1 MRKNKEKTEEKKDKK
16 KKKCRLWLAIL
27 SILVILTN
35 IFAIY
40 NILLLGPVEEVIRYI
55 VIGVFV
61 VLDLVIIFKVRSK
74 RKHKEKK
81 ARLLTFFLILYLL
94 INCAISGLIMYAY
107 GTLSSINRETV
118 TYSSSLI
125 VASSSEIEDVK
136 DLKDNTI
143 GILSDKTSPEGNII
157 PNEVIKENNLK
168 DDNEIVKYDDYFTA
182 MADLYAGEVDSIFV
196 PTDYP
201 SMFTSMETYENI
213 KDDTR
218 IILTQEKKMKKASTS
233 NRSSSKGKSVTE
245 PFTILLMGVDSAE
258 EGLSKNTVANGDSLI
273 LVTFN
278 PNTLNATMLSIPR
291 DSYVPIA
298 CWNGTPENKITHAAA
313 YGTDCMMDTIENY
326 FDVTIDYYAKINF
339 KGLVSLV
346 DTLGGITVDVPQDLC
361 TDNSNRE
368 GQVCIN
374 AGVQTLNGE
383 QALVLARNRK
393 QLAAGDLD
401 RGLNQQLV
409 IQGILNKVKDMKS
422 INQVMDVLNTI
433 TNNLDTNFTEQQIL
447 SFYDIAK
454 DIMSNALQKDDADLI
469 NIEQLY
475 LDGTG
480 QMIYDERSRMV
491 LWDYVPNT
499 KSRDDIIR
507 AMKINLGE
515 KEPDMIKE
523 FSFSINDEDYEKT
536 VTGTGPYK
544 TAFTYDLL
552 PDFTGDSESAAR
564 SYANAHGI
572 NVTFKGTGGYVVA
585 QNYPANKRI
594 DLISGSVVLTLS
606 GSGYTEPKD
615 EPSYTPPTD
624 KEEEKT
630 DDTGDNTVDTTQ
642 PGNSSGGNNNGDQQ
656 SGNTGGSGGS
666 EGPNGSGSGGS
677 GNEPSGDENTT
688 GVPTE

>member
-1 MRKNKEKTEEKKDKK
+1 MRKNKEEKKN
-16 KKKCRLWLAIL
+16 KKCRLWLAIL
-27 SILVILTN
+27 SIIVILSSL
-35 IFAIY
+35 FAIY
-40 NILLLGPVEEVIRYI
+40 NILLLGPIEEVVRYI

-61 VLDLVIIFKVRSK
+61 VFDIIIIFKVRSK
-74 RKHKEKK
+74 RRHKEKK
-81 ARLLTFFLILYLL
+81 ARLLTFLLILYLIL
-94 INCAISGLIMYAY
+94 NCAISGLIMYAY
-107 GTLSSINRETV
+107 GTLSSINRDYV

-125 VASSSEIEDVK
+125 VKSDSEIQDVN
-136 DLKDNTI
+136 DLSDNKI
-143 GILSDKTSPEGNII
+143 GILSDESSPEGNII
-157 PNEVIKENNLK
+157 PNEVIDENNLK
-168 DDNEIVKYDDYFTA
+168 DDNEIVEYDDYFTA
-182 MADLYAGEVDSIFV
+182 MADLYDGEVEAIFV

-201 SMFTSMETYENI
+201 SMFTSMETYANI
-213 KDDTR
+213 SEETNV
-218 IILTQEKKMKKASTS
+218 ILTKEKEMKKASTS
-233 NRSSSKGKSVTE
+233 DRENSSAGKSVTE

-273 LVTFN
+273 LITFN

-298 CWNGTPENKITHAAA
+298 CWSGTPENKITHAAA
-313 YGTDCMMDTIENY
+313 YGTDCMMSTIENY

-339 KGLVSLV
+339 KGLVTLV
-346 DTLGGITVDVPQDLC
+346 DTLGGITVEVPQDLC

-368 GQVCIN
+368 GEVCIN
-374 AGVQTLNGE
+374 AGLQTLNGE

-422 INQVMDVLNTI
+422 INQVMDVLNTV

-454 DIMSNALQKDDADLI
+454 DIMNNALQKDDADLI

-499 KSRDDIIR
+499 KSRDDIVE

-515 KEPDMIKE
+515 KEPDMVKE
-523 FSFSINDEDYEKT
+523 FSFSINDPDYEKT
-536 VTGTGPYK
+536 ITGTGPYK

-552 PDFTGDSESAAR
+552 ADFTGDSESQAR
-564 SYANAHGI
+564 SWCNAHGV
-572 NVTFKGTGGYVVA
+572 NVSFRRSGGYVVS
-585 QNYPANKRI
+585 QSLPANKRI
-594 DLISGSVVLTLS
+594 DLISGSLVLTLS
-606 GSGYTEPKD
+606 GSGYDEPE
-615 EPSYTPPTD
+615 EPSYTPPAD
-624 KEEEKT
+624 DEEDE
-630 DDTGDNTVDTTQ
+630 DDTGGEIPIVPPGGSDN
-642 PGNSSGGNNNGDQQ
+642 GN
-656 SGNTGGSGGS
+656 GSGGD
-666 EGPNGSGSGGS
+666 GNNGGDPGDSGDGGNGSGGS
-677 GNEPSGDENTT
+677 GSDNTGDGTT
-688 GVPTE
+688 GGTQPDE

>member
-1 MRKNKEKTEEKKDKK
+1 MRKNKEEKKN
-16 KKKCRLWLAIL
+16 KKCRLWLAIL
-27 SILVILTN
+27 SVVVILSSL
-35 IFAIY
+35 FAIY

-55 VIGVFV
+55 IIGLFV
-61 VLDLVIIFKVRSK
+61 VFDIIIIFKVRSK
-74 RKHKEKK
+74 RRHKEKK
-81 ARLLTFFLILYLL
+81 ARLLTFLLILYLIL
-94 INCAISGLIMYAY
+94 NCAISGLIMYAY
-107 GTLSSINRETV
+107 GTLSSINRDYV

-125 VASSSEIEDVK
+125 VKSDSEIQDVED
-136 DLKDNTI
+136 LSDNKI
-143 GILSDKTSPEGNII
+143 GILSDKSSPEGNII
-157 PNEVIKENNLK
+157 PNEVIDENNLK
-168 DDNEIVKYDDYFTA
+168 DENDIEEYEDYFSL
-182 MADLYAGEVDSIFV
+182 MADLYDGEIDAIFV

-213 KDDTR
+213 SEETR

-233 NRSSSKGKSVTE
+233 DREKSSAGKSVTE

-273 LVTFN
+273 LITFN

-298 CWNGTPENKITHAAA
+298 CWSGTPENKITHAAA
-313 YGTDCMMDTIENY
+313 YGTDCMMSTIENY

-339 KGLVSLV
+339 KGLVTLV
-346 DTLGGITVDVPQDLC
+346 DTLGGITVEVPQDLC

-368 GQVCIN
+368 GEVCIN
-374 AGVQTLNGE
+374 EGLQTLNGE

-422 INQVMDVLNTI
+422 INQVMEVLNTV

-454 DIMSNALQKDDADLI
+454 DIMNNALQKDDADLI

-499 KSRDDIIR
+499 KSRDDIIE

-515 KEPDMIKE
+515 KEPNMIKE
-523 FSFSINDEDYEKT
+523 FSFSINDPDYEKT

-544 TAFTYDLL
+544 TAFSYDLL
-552 PDFTGDSESAAR
+552 PDFTGDSKSQAQ

-572 NVTFKGTGGYVVA
+572 KVTFKGDSGYVVS
-585 QNYPANKRI
+585 QSLPANKRI

-606 GSGYTEPKD
+606 GSEYNDDDDDDD
-615 EPSYTPPTD
+615 EPVYTPPTD
-624 KEEEKT
+624 NT
-630 DDTGDNTVDTTQ
+630 DDEDDKGDNGSEIPVV
-642 PGNSSGGNNNGDQQ
+642 PSPGGNNGGNQQ
-656 SGNTGGSGGS
+656 GGTTGG
-666 EGPNGSGSGGS
+666 NSGSQGGTDD
-677 GNEPSGDENTT
+677 GEEKPGTDTNPDGATT
-688 GVPTE
+688 E

>member
-1 MRKNKEKTEEKKDKK
+1 MRKNKEEKKN
-16 KKKCRLWLAIL
+16 KKCRLWLAIL
-27 SILVILTN
+27 SVVVILSSL
-35 IFAIY
+35 FAIY

-55 VIGVFV
+55 IIGLFV
-61 VLDLVIIFKVRSK
+61 VFDIIIIFKVRSK
-74 RKHKEKK
+74 RRHKEKK
-81 ARLLTFFLILYLL
+81 ARLLTFLLILYLIL
-94 INCAISGLIMYAY
+94 NCAISGLIMYAY
-107 GTLSSINRETV
+107 GTLSSINRDYV

-125 VASSSEIEDVK
+125 VKSDSEIQDVED
-136 DLKDNTI
+136 LSDNKI
-143 GILSDKTSPEGNII
+143 GILSDKSSPEGNII
-157 PNEVIKENNLK
+157 PNEVIDENNLK
-168 DDNEIVKYDDYFTA
+168 DENDIEEYEDYFSL
-182 MADLYAGEVDSIFV
+182 MADLYDGEIDAIFV

-213 KDDTR
+213 SEETR

-233 NRSSSKGKSVTE
+233 DREKSSAGKSVTE

-273 LVTFN
+273 LITFN

-298 CWNGTPENKITHAAA
+298 CWSGTPENKITHAAA
-313 YGTDCMMDTIENY
+313 YGTDCMMSTIENY

-339 KGLVSLV
+339 KGLVTLV
-346 DTLGGITVDVPQDLC
+346 DTLGGITVEVPQDLC

-368 GQVCIN
+368 GEVCIN
-374 AGVQTLNGE
+374 EGLQTLNGE

-422 INQVMDVLNTI
+422 INQVMEVLNTV

-454 DIMSNALQKDDADLI
+454 DIMNNALQKDDADLI

-499 KSRDDIIR
+499 KSRDDIIE

-515 KEPDMIKE
+515 KEPNMIKE
-523 FSFSINDEDYEKT
+523 FSFSINDPDYEKT

-544 TAFTYDLL
+544 TAFSYDLL
-552 PDFTGDSESAAR
+552 PDFTGDSKSQAQ

-572 NVTFKGTGGYVVA
+572 KVTFKGDSGYVVS
-585 QNYPANKRI
+585 QSLPANKRI

-606 GSGYTEPKD
+606 GSEYNDDDDDDD
-615 EPSYTPPTD
+615 EPVYTPPTD
-624 KEEEKT
+624 NT
-630 DDTGDNTVDTTQ
+630 DDEDDKGDNGSEIPVV
-642 PGNSSGGNNNGDQQ
+642 PSPGGNNGGNQQ
-656 SGNTGGSGGS
+656 GGTTGG
-666 EGPNGSGSGGS
+666 NSGSQGGTD
-677 GNEPSGDENTT
+677 GGEEKPGTDTNPDGATT
-688 GVPTE
+688 E

>member
-298 CWNGTPENKITHAAA
+298 CWSGTPENKITHAAA

-499 KSRDDIIR
+499 KSRDDIIK

-552 PDFTGDSESAAR
+552 PDFTGDSEAAAQ

-572 NVTFKGTGGYVVA
+572 KISFSNPNAGGYVVN
-585 QNYPANKRI
+585 QSYPANKRL

-606 GSGYTEPKD
+606 GGSSSTETED
-615 EPSYTPPTD
+615 EPTYTPPTD
-624 KEEEKT
+624 DTKEDSDSE
-630 DDTGDNTVDTTQ
+630 V
-642 PGNSSGGNNNGDQQ
+642 PIVPPSGGNSENG
-656 SGNTGGSGGS
+656 SGENGNTGGSSGSSGS
-666 EGPNGSGSGGS
+666 EDSGSES
-677 GNEPSGDENTT
+677 NEEIGNDL
-688 GVPTE
+688 TE

>member
-1 MRKNKEKTEEKKDKK
+1 MRKNKENKEEKTKK
-16 KKKCRLWLAIL
+16 TKRGRLWLLIL
-27 SILVILTN
+27 SIIVILTN

-40 NILLLGPVEEVIRYI
+40 NILLLGPIEETIRYI

-61 VLDLVIIFKVRSK
+61 VFDLLIIFKVRSK
-74 RKHKEKK
+74 RKHKDKK
-81 ARLLTFFLILYLL
+81 VRLLTTLLIFYLL
-94 INCAISGLIMYAY
+94 INCAISGIIMYAY
-107 GTLSSINRETV
+107 GALSSINRDYV
-118 TYSSSLI
+118 TYSSSL
-125 VASSSEIEDVK
+125 VVSSSSEIEDVK
-136 DLKDNTI
+136 DLSNNTI
-143 GILSDKTSPEGNII
+143 GILSDETSPEGNII
-157 PNEVIKENNLK
+157 PNEVIDENNL
-168 DDNEIVKYDDYFTA
+168 DDNNEIVEYDDYFTA
-182 MADLYAGEVDSIFV
+182 MADLYDGEVDSIFV

-201 SMFTSMETYENI
+201 SMFTSMETYKNI
-213 KDDTR
+213 TEDTK
-218 IILTQEKKMKKASTS
+218 IILTKEKEMKKSSTS
-233 NRSSSKGKSVTE
+233 SRENSAGKSVTE
-245 PFTILLMGVDSAE
+245 PFTILLMGVDSE
-258 EGLSKNTVANGDSLI
+258 QEGLSQNTVANGDSLI

-298 CWNGTPENKITHAAA
+298 CWSGTPENKITHAAA
-313 YGTDCMMDTIENY
+313 YGTDCMMSTIENY

-346 DTLGGITVDVPQDLC
+346 DTLGGITVEVPQDLC

-368 GQVCIN
+368 GEVCIS
-374 AGVQTLNGE
+374 AGLQTLNGE

-409 IQGILNKVKDMKS
+409 IQGILNKAKELNS
-422 INQVMDVLNTI
+422 INQVMDVLNTV

-454 DIMSNALQKDDADLI
+454 DIMNNALQKDDADLI

-499 KSRDDIIR
+499 ESRDDIIE
-507 AMKINLGE
+507 AMKINLE
-515 KEPDMIKE
+515 EQEPEMIKE

-536 VTGTGPYK
+536 VTGSGPYN

-552 PDFTGDSESAAR
+552 PDFTGDSMEAAR

-572 NVTFKGTGGYVVA
+572 KISFNGTSGYVVS
-585 QNYPANKRI
+585 QSYPANKRI

-606 GSGYTEPKD
+606 GSGYTEPED

-624 KEEEKT
+624 EEEI
-630 DDTGDNTVDTTQ
+630 DGTGDNTVNTTQ
-642 PGNSSGGNNNGDQQ
+642 PGNSSD
-656 SGNTGGSGGS
+656 GNTGGGQQGGS
-666 EGPNGSGSGGS
+666 TG
-677 GNEPSGDENTT
+677 GNEGSQGGTTGGEEKPGTDENPDGATT
-688 GVPTE
+688 E

>member
-1 MRKNKEKTEEKKDKK
+1 MRKNKEEKKN
-16 KKKCRLWLAIL
+16 KKCRLWLAIL
-27 SILVILTN
+27 SVVVILSSL
-35 IFAIY
+35 FAIY

-55 VIGVFV
+55 IIGVFV
-61 VLDLVIIFKVRSK
+61 VFDIIIIFKVRSK
-74 RKHKEKK
+74 RRHKEKK
-81 ARLLTFFLILYLL
+81 ARLLTFLLILYLIL
-94 INCAISGLIMYAY
+94 NCAISGLIMYAY
-107 GTLSSINRETV
+107 GTLSSINRDYV

-125 VASSSEIEDVK
+125 VKSDSEIQDVED
-136 DLKDNTI
+136 LSDNKI
-143 GILSDKTSPEGNII
+143 GILSDKSSPEGNII
-157 PNEVIKENNLK
+157 PNEVIDENNLK
-168 DDNEIVKYDDYFTA
+168 DENDIEEYEDYFSL
-182 MADLYAGEVDSIFV
+182 MADLYDGEIDAIFV

-213 KDDTR
+213 SEETR

-233 NRSSSKGKSVTE
+233 DREKSSAGKSVTE

-273 LVTFN
+273 LITFN

-298 CWNGTPENKITHAAA
+298 CWSGTPENKITHAAA
-313 YGTDCMMDTIENY
+313 YGTDCMMSTIENY

-339 KGLVSLV
+339 KGLVTLV
-346 DTLGGITVDVPQDLC
+346 DTLGGITVEVPQDLC

-368 GQVCIN
+368 GEVCIN
-374 AGVQTLNGE
+374 EGLQTLNGE

-422 INQVMDVLNTI
+422 INQVMEVLNTV

-454 DIMSNALQKDDADLI
+454 DIMNNALQKDDADLI

-499 KSRDDIIR
+499 KSRDDIIE

-515 KEPDMIKE
+515 KEPNMIKE
-523 FSFSINDEDYEKT
+523 FSFSINDPDYEKT

-544 TAFTYDLL
+544 TAFSYDLL
-552 PDFTGDSESAAR
+552 PDFTGDSKSQAQ

-572 NVTFKGTGGYVVA
+572 KVTFKGDSGYVVS
-585 QNYPANKRI
+585 QSLPANKRI

-606 GSGYTEPKD
+606 GSGYNDDDDD
-615 EPSYTPPTD
+615 EPVYTPPTD
-624 KEEEKT
+624 NT
-630 DDTGDNTVDTTQ
+630 DDEDDKGDNGSEIPVV
-642 PGNSSGGNNNGDQQ
+642 PSPGGNNGGNQQ
-656 SGNTGGSGGS
+656 GGTTGG
-666 EGPNGSGSGGS
+666 NSGSQGGTD
-677 GNEPSGDENTT
+677 GGEEKPGTDTNPDGATT
-688 GVPTE
+688 E

>member
-1 MRKNKEKTEEKKDKK
+1 MRKNKENNEKK
-16 KKKCRLWLAIL
+16 KKRKCRLWLAIL
-27 SILVILTN
+27 GIIVILSN
-35 IFAIY
+35 LFAIY
-40 NILLLGPVEEVIRYI
+40 NILLLGPIEEVIRYI
-55 VIGVFV
+55 IIGIFV
-61 VLDLVIIFKVRSK
+61 VFDILIIFKVKSK
-74 RKHKEKK
+74 RRHKEKK
-81 ARLLTFFLILYLL
+81 ARLLTFFLIIYLL

-107 GTLSSINRETV
+107 GTLSSINRDYV

-125 VASSSEIEDVK
+125 VKSNSDIEDVK
-136 DLKDNTI
+136 DLKDNKI
-143 GILSDKTSPEGNII
+143 GILSDESSPEGNII
-157 PNEVIKENNLK
+157 PNEIIKENNL
-168 DDNEIVKYDDYFTA
+168 DNNNEIVEYDDYFSG
-182 MADLYAGEVDSIFV
+182 MADLYDDEVNALFV

-201 SMFTSMETYENI
+201 TMFASMETYENI
-213 KDDTR
+213 SDDTK
-218 IILTQEKKMKKASTS
+218 IIYTQEKEMKKAS
-233 NRSSSKGKSVTE
+233 NRKSSAGKSVTE

-291 DSYVPIA
+291 DSYVPIS
-298 CWNGTPENKITHAAA
+298 CWSGNPENKITHAAA
-313 YGTDCMMDTIENY
+313 YGTDCMMSTIENY

-346 DTLGGITVDVPQDLC
+346 DTLGGITVEVPQDLC

-374 AGVQTLNGE
+374 EGVQTLNGE

-409 IQGILNKVKDMKS
+409 IGGIVNKVKDMKS
-422 INQVMDVLNTI
+422 INQVMDVLNTV

-454 DIMSNALQKDDADLI
+454 DIMNNSLQKDDADLI

-499 KSRDDIIR
+499 KSRDDIIE
-507 AMKINLGE
+507 AMKINLEE
-515 KEPDMIKE
+515 KEPKMIKD
-523 FSFSINDEDYEKT
+523 FSFSINDPDYEKKI
-536 VTGTGPYK
+536 TGTGPYK

-552 PDFTGDSESAAR
+552 PDFTGDSMSQAQ

-572 NVTFKGTGGYVVA
+572 NVTFKGSGGYVVS
-585 QNYPANKRI
+585 QSYPANKRL
-594 DLISGSVVLTLS
+594 DLINGSVTLTLS
-606 GSGYTEPKD
+606 GGSVKEEVVEDDAIT
-615 EPSYTPPTD
+615 TPP
-624 KEEEKT
+624 KEDEET
-630 DDTGDNTVDTTQ
+630 DDTGDNTVDPTQ
-642 PGNSSGGNNNGDQQ
+642 PGNPSDDNGGSQGGSSGSDNE
-656 SGNTGGSGGS
+656 TGGNQGGT
-666 EGPNGSGSGGS
+666 GPKPGTDANPDGA
-677 GNEPSGDENTT
+677 TT
-688 GVPTE
+688 E

>member
-35 IFAIY
+35 LFAIY

-143 GILSDKTSPEGNII
+143 GILSDETSPEGNII

-298 CWNGTPENKITHAAA
+298 CWSGTPENKITHAAA

-499 KSRDDIIR
+499 KSRDDIIK

-564 SYANAHGI
+564 SY
-572 NVTFKGTGGYVVA
+572 FKGTGGYVVA
-585 QNYPANKRI
+585 QSYPANKRI

-606 GSGYTEPKD
+606 GSSYK

-624 KEEEKT
+624 NDNEEEEEI

-642 PGNSSGGNNNGDQQ
+642 PGNSSD
-656 SGNTGGSGGS
+656 GNTDESQQGGSAGGSSGSEGSGG
-666 EGPNGSGSGGS
+666 NGGTD
-677 GNEPSGDENTT
+677 GDITETIP
-688 GVPTE
+688 GVPKRDKQNNLSLFLYL

>member
-35 IFAIY
+35 LFAIY

-245 PFTILLMGVDSAE
+245 PFTIFLMGVDSAE

-298 CWNGTPENKITHAAA
+298 CWSGTPENKITHAAA

-499 KSRDDIIR
+499 KSRDDIIK

-552 PDFTGDSESAAR
+552 PDFTGDSEAAAQ

-572 NVTFKGTGGYVVA
+572 KISFSNPNAGGYVVN
-585 QNYPANKRI
+585 QSYPANKRL

-606 GSGYTEPKD
+606 GGSSSTETED
-615 EPSYTPPTD
+615 EPTYTPPTD
-624 KEEEKT
+624 DTKEDSDSE
-630 DDTGDNTVDTTQ
+630 V
-642 PGNSSGGNNNGDQQ
+642 PIVPPSGGNSENG
-656 SGNTGGSGGS
+656 SGENGNTGGSSGSSGS
-666 EGPNGSGSGGS
+666 EGSGSES
-677 GNEPSGDENTT
+677 NEEIGNDL
-688 GVPTE
+688 TE

>member
-1 MRKNKEKTEEKKDKK
+1 MRKNKENTEEKKDKK
-16 KKKCRLWLAIL
+16 KKKCRLWLALLSIIVIL
-27 SILVILTN
+27 SNL
-35 IFAIY
+35 FAIY
-40 NILLLGPVEEVIRYI
+40 NILLLGPIEEVIRYI
-55 VIGVFV
+55 IIGIFV
-61 VLDLVIIFKVRSK
+61 VFDLIIIFKVRSK
-74 RKHKEKK
+74 RRHKEKK

-107 GTLSSINRETV
+107 GTLSSINRDTV

-125 VASSSEIEDVK
+125 VPSSSEIEDVK

-143 GILSDKTSPEGNII
+143 GILSDESSPEGNII
-157 PNEVIKENNLK
+157 PNEVIDENKLK
-168 DDNEIVKYDDYFTA
+168 DENEIVEYDDYFTA
-182 MADLYAGEVDSIFV
+182 MADLYEGEVDSIFV

-201 SMFTSMETYENI
+201 SMFVSMETYQNI
-213 KDDTR
+213 KDDTK
-218 IILTQEKKMKKASTS
+218 IILTKEKEMKKTS
-233 NRSSSKGKSVTE
+233 NRNSSAGKSVTE
-245 PFTILLMGVDSAE
+245 PFTILLMGVDSE
-258 EGLSKNTVANGDSLI
+258 QEGLSKNTVANGDSLI

-298 CWNGTPENKITHAAA
+298 CWSGTPENKITHAAA

-346 DTLGGITVDVPQDLC
+346 DTLGGITVEVPQDLC

-368 GQVCIN
+368 GQVCIS
-374 AGVQTLNGE
+374 AGLQTLNGE

-393 QLAAGDLD
+393 QLAGGDLD

-422 INQVMDVLNTI
+422 INQVMDVLNTV

-454 DIMSNALQKDDADLI
+454 DIMNNSLQKDDADLI

-499 KSRDDIIR
+499 ASRDDIVK
-507 AMKINLGE
+507 AMKVNLE
-515 KEPDMIKE
+515 QEEPEMIKE

-552 PDFTGDSESAAR
+552 PDFTGDSMSQAE

-572 NVTFKGTGGYVVA
+572 RVTFKGNSGYVVS
-585 QNYPANKRI
+585 QSLPANKRI

-606 GSGYTEPKD
+606 GGTSSTETE
-615 EPSYTPPTD
+615 EPSYTPPTN
-624 KEEEKT
+624 
-630 DDTGDNTVDTTQ
+630 DDTEDDNTNNGTTTPPSGSDSGTASGDNGETGD
-642 PGNSSGGNNNGDQQ
+642 GND
-656 SGNTGGSGGS
+656 SGNTGDGGT
-666 EGPNGSGSGGS
+666 GSGGS
-677 GNEPSGDENTT
+677 GNEGTGEENN
-688 GVPTE
+688 GSVPTE

>member
-1 MRKNKEKTEEKKDKK
+1 MRKNKEEKKN
-16 KKKCRLWLAIL
+16 KKCRLWLAIL
-27 SILVILTN
+27 SVVVILSSL
-35 IFAIY
+35 FAIY
-40 NILLLGPVEEVIRYI
+40 NILLLGPIEEVVRYI

-61 VLDLVIIFKVRSK
+61 VFDIIIIFKVRSK
-74 RKHKEKK
+74 RRHKEKK
-81 ARLLTFFLILYLL
+81 ARLLTFLLILYLI

-107 GTLSSINRETV
+107 GTLSSINRDYV

-125 VASSSEIEDVK
+125 VKSDSEIQDVED
-136 DLKDNTI
+136 LSDNKI
-143 GILSDKTSPEGNII
+143 GILSDESSPEGNII
-157 PNEVIKENNLK
+157 PNEVIDENKLK
-168 DDNEIVKYDDYFTA
+168 DDNEIVEYDDYFTA
-182 MADLYAGEVDSIFV
+182 MADLYDGEVEAIFV

-213 KDDTR
+213 STETK

-233 NRSSSKGKSVTE
+233 DRENSSTGKSVTE

-273 LVTFN
+273 LITFN

-298 CWNGTPENKITHAAA
+298 CWSGTPENKITHAAA
-313 YGTDCMMDTIENY
+313 YGTDCMMSTIENY

-339 KGLVSLV
+339 KGLVTLV
-346 DTLGGITVDVPQDLC
+346 DTLGGITVEVPQDLC

-368 GQVCIN
+368 GEVCIN
-374 AGVQTLNGE
+374 AGLQTLNGE

-422 INQVMDVLNTI
+422 INQVMDVLNTV

-454 DIMSNALQKDDADLI
+454 DIMNNALQKDDADLI

-499 KSRDDIIR
+499 KSRDDIVE

-515 KEPDMIKE
+515 KEPDMVKE
-523 FSFSINDEDYEKT
+523 FSFSINDPDYEKT
-536 VTGTGPYK
+536 ITGTGPYK

-552 PDFTGDSESAAR
+552 ADFTGDSESQAR
-564 SYANAHGI
+564 SWCNAHGV
-572 NVTFKGTGGYVVA
+572 NVSFRGSGGYVVS
-585 QNYPANKRI
+585 QSLPANKRI
-594 DLISGSVVLTLS
+594 DLISGNLVLTLS
-606 GSGYTEPKD
+606 GGSSYDEPE
-615 EPSYTPPTD
+615 EPSYTPPAD
-624 KEEEKT
+624 ADDEEDE
-630 DDTGDNTVDTTQ
+630 DDTGGEIPIVPPGGSDN
-642 PGNSSGGNNNGDQQ
+642 GN
-656 SGNTGGSGGS
+656 GSGGD
-666 EGPNGSGSGGS
+666 GNNGGDPGDSGDGGNGSGGS
-677 GNEPSGDENTT
+677 GSDNTGDGTT
-688 GVPTE
+688 GGTQPDE

>member
-1 MRKNKEKTEEKKDKK
+1 MRKNKEEKKN
-16 KKKCRLWLAIL
+16 KKCRLWLAIL
-27 SILVILTN
+27 SIIVILSSL
-35 IFAIY
+35 FAIY
-40 NILLLGPVEEVIRYI
+40 NILLLGPIEEVVRYI

-61 VLDLVIIFKVRSK
+61 VFDIIIIFKVRSK
-74 RKHKEKK
+74 RRHKEKK
-81 ARLLTFFLILYLL
+81 ARLLTFLLILYLI

-107 GTLSSINRETV
+107 GTLSSINRDYV

-125 VASSSEIEDVK
+125 VKSDSEIQDVN
-136 DLKDNTI
+136 DLSDNKI
-143 GILSDKTSPEGNII
+143 GILSDESSPEGNII
-157 PNEVIKENNLK
+157 PNEVIDENKLK
-168 DDNEIVKYDDYFTA
+168 DNNEIVEYDDYFTA
-182 MADLYAGEVDSIFV
+182 MADLYDGEVEAIFV

-201 SMFTSMETYENI
+201 SMFTSMETYANI
-213 KDDTR
+213 SEETNV
-218 IILTQEKKMKKASTS
+218 ILTKEKEMKKASTS
-233 NRSSSKGKSVTE
+233 DRENSSAGKSVTE

-273 LVTFN
+273 LITFN

-298 CWNGTPENKITHAAA
+298 CWSGTPENKITHAAA
-313 YGTDCMMDTIENY
+313 YGTDCMMSTIENY

-339 KGLVSLV
+339 KGLVTLV
-346 DTLGGITVDVPQDLC
+346 DTLGGITVEVPQDLC

-368 GQVCIN
+368 GEVCIN
-374 AGVQTLNGE
+374 AGLQTLNGE

-422 INQVMDVLNTI
+422 INQVMDVLNTV

-454 DIMSNALQKDDADLI
+454 DIMNNALQKDDADLI

-499 KSRDDIIR
+499 KSRDDIVE

-515 KEPDMIKE
+515 KEPDMVKK
-523 FSFSINDEDYEKT
+523 FSFSINDPDYEKT
-536 VTGTGPYK
+536 ITGTGPYK

-552 PDFTGDSESAAR
+552 ADFTGDSESQAR
-564 SYANAHGI
+564 SWCNAHGV
-572 NVTFKGTGGYVVA
+572 NVSFRGSGGYVVS
-585 QNYPANKRI
+585 QSLPANKRI
-594 DLISGSVVLTLS
+594 DLISGSLVLTLS
-606 GSGYTEPKD
+606 GSGYSDDEEEPV
-615 EPSYTPPTD
+615 YTPPTD
-624 KEEEKT
+624 NTDDE
-630 DDTGDNTVDTTQ
+630 DDTGSDV
-642 PGNSSGGNNNGDQQ
+642 PVVPPSGGD
-656 SGNTGGSGGS
+656 SGTGSGGDGGNGS
-666 EGPNGSGSGGS
+666 GSGSGGS
-677 GNEPSGDENTT
+677 GGNSGTGDSGSDDTGDGTT
-688 GVPTE
+688 GGTQPDE

>member
-1 MRKNKEKTEEKKDKK
+1 MRKNKEEKKN
-16 KKKCRLWLAIL
+16 KKCRLWLAIL
-27 SILVILTN
+27 SIIVILSSL
-35 IFAIY
+35 FAIY
-40 NILLLGPVEEVIRYI
+40 NILLLGPIEEVVRYI

-61 VLDLVIIFKVRSK
+61 VFDIIIIFKVRSK
-74 RKHKEKK
+74 RRHKEKK
-81 ARLLTFFLILYLL
+81 ARLLTFLLILYLIL
-94 INCAISGLIMYAY
+94 NCAISGLIMYAY
-107 GTLSSINRETV
+107 GTLSSINRDYV

-125 VASSSEIEDVK
+125 VKSDSEIQDVN
-136 DLKDNTI
+136 DLSDNKI
-143 GILSDKTSPEGNII
+143 GILSDESSPEGNII
-157 PNEVIKENNLK
+157 PNEVIDENNLK
-168 DDNEIVKYDDYFTA
+168 DDNEIVEYDDYFTA
-182 MADLYAGEVDSIFV
+182 MADLYDGEVEAIFV

-201 SMFTSMETYENI
+201 SMFTSMETYANI
-213 KDDTR
+213 SEETNV
-218 IILTQEKKMKKASTS
+218 ILTKEKEMKKASTS
-233 NRSSSKGKSVTE
+233 DRENSSAGKSVTE

-273 LVTFN
+273 LITFN

-298 CWNGTPENKITHAAA
+298 CWSGTPENKITHAAA
-313 YGTDCMMDTIENY
+313 YGTDCMMSTIENY

-339 KGLVSLV
+339 KGLVTLV
-346 DTLGGITVDVPQDLC
+346 DTLGGITVEVPQDLC

-368 GQVCIN
+368 GEVCIN
-374 AGVQTLNGE
+374 EGLQTLNGE

-422 INQVMDVLNTI
+422 INQVMDVLNTV

-454 DIMSNALQKDDADLI
+454 DIMNNALQKDDADLI

-499 KSRDDIIR
+499 KSRDDIVE

-515 KEPDMIKE
+515 KEPDMVKE
-523 FSFSINDEDYEKT
+523 FSFSINDPDYEKT
-536 VTGTGPYK
+536 ITGTGPYK

-552 PDFTGDSESAAR
+552 ADFTGDSESQAR
-564 SYANAHGI
+564 SWCNAHGV
-572 NVTFKGTGGYVVA
+572 NVSFRGSGGYVVS
-585 QNYPANKRI
+585 QSLPANKRI
-594 DLISGSVVLTLS
+594 DLISGSLVLTLS
-606 GSGYTEPKD
+606 GSGYDEPE
-615 EPSYTPPTD
+615 EPSYTPPAD
-624 KEEEKT
+624 DEEDE
-630 DDTGDNTVDTTQ
+630 DDTGGEIPIVPPGGSDN
-642 PGNSSGGNNNGDQQ
+642 GN
-656 SGNTGGSGGS
+656 GSGGD
-666 EGPNGSGSGGS
+666 GNNGGDPGDSGDGGNGSGGS
-677 GNEPSGDENTT
+677 GSDNTGDGTT
-688 GVPTE
+688 GGTQPDE

>member
-1 MRKNKEKTEEKKDKK
+1 MRKNKENKEKKEKK
-16 KKKCRLWLAIL
+16 NKKCRLWLAIL
-27 SILVILTN
+27 SIIVILSN
-35 IFAIY
+35 LFAIY
-40 NILLLGPVEEVIRYI
+40 NILLLGPIEEVIRYI
-55 VIGVFV
+55 IIGVFV
-61 VLDLVIIFKVRSK
+61 VFDILIIFKVRSK
-74 RKHKEKK
+74 RKNKEKK
-81 ARLLTFFLILYLL
+81 ARLLTFFLILYLI

-107 GTLSSINRETV
+107 GTLSSINRDYV

-125 VASSSEIEDVK
+125 VSSSSDVEDVK
-136 DLKDNTI
+136 DLKESKI
-143 GILSDKTSPEGNII
+143 GILSDKASPEGNII
-157 PNEVIKENNLK
+157 PNEVIDENNL
-168 DDNEIVKYDDYFTA
+168 DNNNEIVKYEDYFSGV
-182 MADLYAGEVDSIFV
+182 ADLYEGEVDALFV

-201 SMFTSMETYENI
+201 SMFTSIETYANI
-213 KDDTR
+213 SSDTK
-218 IILTQEKKMKKASTS
+218 IVLTQEKKMKKSSTS
-233 NRSSSKGKSVTE
+233 DRENSSAGKSVTE

-273 LVTFN
+273 LITFN

-298 CWNGTPENKITHAAA
+298 CWSGNPENKITHAAA
-313 YGTDCMMDTIENY
+313 YGTDCMMSTIENY

-339 KGLVSLV
+339 KGLVTLV

-368 GQVCIN
+368 GEVCISE
-374 AGVQTLNGE
+374 GVQTLNGE

-393 QLAAGDLD
+393 QLTAGDLD

-409 IQGILNKVKDMKS
+409 IQGILNKAKELKN
-422 INQVMDVLNTI
+422 INQVMDVLNTV

-454 DIMSNALQKDDADLI
+454 DIMNNALQKDDTDLI

-499 KSRDDIIR
+499 ESVEDIKK
-507 AMKINLGE
+507 AMKVNLEE
-515 KEPDMIKE
+515 KEPDMVKE
-523 FSFSINDEDYEKT
+523 FSFSINDPDYEKT
-536 VTGTGPYK
+536 VTGSGPYD

-572 NVTFKGTGGYVVA
+572 NVTFRGSGGYVVS
-585 QNYPANKRI
+585 QSLPANKRI

-606 GSGYTEPKD
+606 GSGYTEPED
-615 EPSYTPPTD
+615 EPNYTPPTD
-624 KEEEKT
+624 EEEI
-630 DDTGDNTVDTTQ
+630 DGTGDNTVDTTQ
-642 PGNSSGGNNNGDQQ
+642 PGNSSD
-656 SGNTGGSGGS
+656 GNTGGGQQGGS
-666 EGPNGSGSGGS
+666 TG
-677 GNEPSGDENTT
+677 GNEGSQGGTTGGEKKPGTDENPDGATT
-688 GVPTE
+688 E

>member
-1 MRKNKEKTEEKKDKK
+1 MRKNKEEKKN
-16 KKKCRLWLAIL
+16 KKCRLWLAIL
-27 SILVILTN
+27 SIIVILSSL
-35 IFAIY
+35 FAIY
-40 NILLLGPVEEVIRYI
+40 NILLLGPIEEVVRYI

-61 VLDLVIIFKVRSK
+61 VFDIIIIFKVRSK
-74 RKHKEKK
+74 RRHKEKK
-81 ARLLTFFLILYLL
+81 ARLLTFLLILYLIL
-94 INCAISGLIMYAY
+94 NCAISGLIMYAY
-107 GTLSSINRETV
+107 GTLSSINRDYV

-125 VASSSEIEDVK
+125 VKSDSEIQDVN
-136 DLKDNTI
+136 DLSDNKI
-143 GILSDKTSPEGNII
+143 GILSDESSPEGNII
-157 PNEVIKENNLK
+157 PNEVIDENKLK
-168 DDNEIVKYDDYFTA
+168 DDNEIVEYDDYFTA
-182 MADLYAGEVDSIFV
+182 MADLYDGEIDAIFV

-213 KDDTR
+213 STETK

-233 NRSSSKGKSVTE
+233 DRENSSTGKSVTE

-273 LVTFN
+273 LITFN

-298 CWNGTPENKITHAAA
+298 CWSGTPENKITHAAA
-313 YGTDCMMDTIENY
+313 YGTDCMMSTIENY

-339 KGLVSLV
+339 KGLVTLV
-346 DTLGGITVDVPQDLC
+346 DTLGGITVEVPQDLC

-368 GQVCIN
+368 GEVCIN
-374 AGVQTLNGE
+374 AGLQTLNGE

-422 INQVMDVLNTI
+422 INQVMDVLNTV

-454 DIMSNALQKDDADLI
+454 DIMNNSLQKDDADLI

-499 KSRDDIIR
+499 KSRDDIVE

-515 KEPDMIKE
+515 KEPDMVKE
-523 FSFSINDEDYEKT
+523 FSFSINDPDYEKT
-536 VTGTGPYK
+536 ITGTGPYK

-552 PDFTGDSESAAR
+552 ADFTGDSESQAR
-564 SYANAHGI
+564 SWCNAHGV
-572 NVTFKGTGGYVVA
+572 NVSFRGSGGYVVS
-585 QNYPANKRI
+585 QSLPANKRI
-594 DLISGSVVLTLS
+594 DLISGSLVLTLS
-606 GSGYTEPKD
+606 GSGY
-615 EPSYTPPTD
+615 
-624 KEEEKT
+624 EEEE
-630 DDTGDNTVDTTQ
+630 DDTTI
-642 PGNSSGGNNNGDQQ
+642 SGGNNATVTPPT
-656 SGNTGGSGGS
+656 SP
-666 EGPNGSGSGGS
+666 E
-677 GNEPSGDENTT
+677 EGDETDEVKT
-688 GVPTE
+688 DQEEDPPLEDPTDDEVKDDITEVIPGVPGSTTS

>member
-1 MRKNKEKTEEKKDKK
+1 MRKNNEEKKEMK

-27 SILVILTN
+27 STIVILSN

-55 VIGVFV
+55 IIGVFV
-61 VLDLVIIFKVRSK
+61 ILDLVIIFKVRSK
-74 RKHKEKK
+74 RRHKEKK
-81 ARLLTFFLILYLL
+81 ARLLTFFIIIYLL
-94 INCAISGLIMYAY
+94 ISCLISGLIMYAY
-107 GTLSSINRETV
+107 GRLSSINRDTV

-125 VASSSEIEDVK
+125 VKSDSEIEDVK
-136 DLKDNTI
+136 DLSDNSI
-143 GILSDKTSPEGNII
+143 GILSDETSKEGNII
-157 PNEVIKENNLK
+157 PNEVIDENKLK
-168 DDNEIVKYDDYFTA
+168 DDNEIVEYDDYFTA
-182 MADLYAGEVDSIFV
+182 MADLYEGEVDSIFV

-213 KDDTR
+213 TDDTK
-218 IILTQEKKMKKASTS
+218 IILTKEKKMKKASTS
-233 NRSSSKGKSVTE
+233 NRKSSAGKSVTE

-291 DSYVPIA
+291 DSYVPIS
-298 CWNGTPENKITHAAA
+298 CWSGTPENKITHAAA
-313 YGTDCMMDTIENY
+313 YGTDCMMSTIENY

-339 KGLVSLV
+339 KGLVNLV
-346 DTLGGITVDVPQDLC
+346 DTLGGIAVEVPQDLC

-368 GQVCIN
+368 GQVCISE
-374 AGVQTLNGE
+374 GVQTLNGE

-409 IQGILNKVKDMKS
+409 IEGIVNKVKDMKS

-454 DIMSNALQKDDADLI
+454 DIMNNSLQKDDADLI

-480 QMIYDERSRMV
+480 QMIYDERTRLV

-499 KSRDDIIR
+499 KSRDDIVK
-507 AMKINLGE
+507 AMKINLE
-515 KEPDMIKE
+515 QEEPDMIKE
-523 FSFSINDEDYEKT
+523 FSFSINDPDYEKK

-552 PDFTGDSESAAR
+552 PDFTGDSMSQAQ

-572 NVTFKGTGGYVVA
+572 RVTFKGESGYVVS
-585 QNYPANKRI
+585 QSYPANKRI
-594 DLISGSVVLTLS
+594 DLISGSVTLTLS
-606 GSGYTEPKD
+606 GGSVKEEVVEDDAIT
-615 EPSYTPPTD
+615 TPP
-624 KEEEKT
+624 KEDEET
-630 DDTGDNTVDTTQ
+630 DDTGNNTVDTTQ
-642 PGNSSGGNNNGDQQ
+642 PGNSSGDNGGSQGGS
-656 SGNTGGSGGS
+656 SGSENETGGNQ
-666 EGPNGSGSGGS
+666 EGTGPKPGTDANPDGA
-677 GNEPSGDENTT
+677 TT
-688 GVPTE
+688 E

>member
-1 MRKNKEKTEEKKDKK
+1 MRKNKEEKKN
-16 KKKCRLWLAIL
+16 KKCRLWLAIL
-27 SILVILTN
+27 SVVVILSSL
-35 IFAIY
+35 FAIY

-55 VIGVFV
+55 IIGVFV
-61 VLDLVIIFKVRSK
+61 VFDIIIIFKVRSK
-74 RKHKEKK
+74 RRHKEKK
-81 ARLLTFFLILYLL
+81 ARLLTFLLILYLIL
-94 INCAISGLIMYAY
+94 NCAISGLIMYAY
-107 GTLSSINRETV
+107 GTLSSINRDYV

-125 VASSSEIEDVK
+125 VKSDSEIQDVED
-136 DLKDNTI
+136 LSDNKI
-143 GILSDKTSPEGNII
+143 GILADKSSPEGNII
-157 PNEVIKENNLK
+157 PNEVIDENNLK
-168 DDNEIVKYDDYFTA
+168 DENDIEEYEDYFSL
-182 MADLYAGEVDSIFV
+182 MADLYDGEIDAIFV

-213 KDDTR
+213 SEETR

-233 NRSSSKGKSVTE
+233 DREKSSAGKSVTE

-273 LVTFN
+273 LITFN

-298 CWNGTPENKITHAAA
+298 CWSGTPENKITHAAA
-313 YGTDCMMDTIENY
+313 YGTDCMMSTIENY

-339 KGLVSLV
+339 KGLVTLV
-346 DTLGGITVDVPQDLC
+346 DTLGGITVEVPQDLC

-368 GQVCIN
+368 GEVCIN
-374 AGVQTLNGE
+374 EGLQTLNGE

-422 INQVMDVLNTI
+422 INQVMEVLNTV

-454 DIMSNALQKDDADLI
+454 DIMNNALQKDDADLI

-499 KSRDDIIR
+499 KSRDDIIE

-515 KEPDMIKE
+515 KEPNMIKE
-523 FSFSINDEDYEKT
+523 FSFSINDPDYEKT

-544 TAFTYDLL
+544 TAFSYDLL
-552 PDFTGDSESAAR
+552 PDFTGDSKSQAQ

-572 NVTFKGTGGYVVA
+572 KVTFKGDSGYVVS
-585 QNYPANKRI
+585 QSLPANKRI

-606 GSGYTEPKD
+606 GSEYNDDDDDDD
-615 EPSYTPPTD
+615 EPVYTPPTD
-624 KEEEKT
+624 NT
-630 DDTGDNTVDTTQ
+630 DDEDDKGDNGSEIPVV
-642 PGNSSGGNNNGDQQ
+642 PSPGGNNGGNQQ
-656 SGNTGGSGGS
+656 GGTTGG
-666 EGPNGSGSGGS
+666 NSGSQGGTD
-677 GNEPSGDENTT
+677 GGEEKPGTDTNPDGATT
-688 GVPTE
+688 E

>member
-1 MRKNKEKTEEKKDKK
+1 MRKNKENKEEKTKK
-16 KKKCRLWLAIL
+16 NKKGRLWLLLL
-27 SILVILTN
+27 SIIVILTN

-40 NILLLGPVEEVIRYI
+40 NILLLGPIEETIRYI

-61 VLDLVIIFKVRSK
+61 VFDLLIIFKVRSK
-74 RKHKEKK
+74 RKHKDKK
-81 ARLLTFFLILYLL
+81 VRLLTTLLIFYLL
-94 INCAISGLIMYAY
+94 INCAISGIIIYAY
-107 GTLSSINRETV
+107 GALSSINRDYV

-125 VASSSEIEDVK
+125 VSSNSEIEDVK
-136 DLKDNTI
+136 DLSDNTI
-143 GILSDKTSPEGNII
+143 GILSDETSPEGNII
-157 PNEVIKENNLK
+157 PNEVIEENNL
-168 DDNEIVKYDDYFTA
+168 DNDNEIVEYDDYFTA
-182 MADLYAGEVDSIFV
+182 MADLYDGEVDSIFV

-201 SMFTSMETYENI
+201 SMFTSMETYKNI
-213 KDDTR
+213 TEDTK
-218 IILTQEKKMKKASTS
+218 IILTKEKEMKKSSTS
-233 NRSSSKGKSVTE
+233 NRENSAGKSVTE
-245 PFTILLMGVDSAE
+245 PFTILLMGVDSE
-258 EGLSKNTVANGDSLI
+258 QEGLSQNTVANGDSLI

-298 CWNGTPENKITHAAA
+298 CWSGTPENKITHAAA
-313 YGTDCMMDTIENY
+313 YGTDCMMSTIENY

-346 DTLGGITVDVPQDLC
+346 DTLGGITVEVPQDLC

-368 GQVCIN
+368 GEVCIS
-374 AGVQTLNGE
+374 AGLQTLNGE

-393 QLAAGDLD
+393 QLTGGDLD

-409 IQGILNKVKDMKS
+409 IQGILNKAKELNS
-422 INQVMDVLNTI
+422 INQVMDVLNTV

-454 DIMSNALQKDDADLI
+454 DIMNNALQKDDADLI

-499 KSRDDIIR
+499 ESRDDIIE
-507 AMKINLGE
+507 AMKINLE
-515 KEPDMIKE
+515 EQEPEMIKE

-536 VTGTGPYK
+536 VTGSGPYD

-552 PDFTGDSESAAR
+552 PDFTGDSMEAAR

-572 NVTFKGTGGYVVA
+572 NVTFRGSGGYVVS
-585 QNYPANKRI
+585 QSLPANKRI
-594 DLISGSVVLTLS
+594 DLISGSVVLILS
-606 GSGYTEPKD
+606 GGTSSTEPE
-615 EPSYTPPTD
+615 EPSYTPPDNNDT
-624 KEEEKT
+624 E
-630 DDTGDNTVDTTQ
+630 DDNTNNGTTTPPIGGDSGTGSGDNGETGD
-642 PGNSSGGNNNGDQQ
+642 GNDSGSTGD
-656 SGNTGGSGGS
+656 GGTGSGGAGTDGTG
-666 EGPNGSGSGGS
+666 E
-677 GNEPSGDENTT
+677 ENNAS
-688 GVPTE
+688 VPTE

>member
-1 MRKNKEKTEEKKDKK
+1 
-16 KKKCRLWLAIL
+16 
-27 SILVILTN
+27 
-35 IFAIY
+35 
-40 NILLLGPVEEVIRYI
+40 
-55 VIGVFV
+55 
-61 VLDLVIIFKVRSK
+61 
-74 RKHKEKK
+74 
-81 ARLLTFFLILYLL
+81 
-94 INCAISGLIMYAY
+94 MYAY
-107 GTLSSINRETV
+107 GTLSSINRDYV

-125 VASSSEIEDVK
+125 VSSSSNVEDVK
-136 DLKDNTI
+136 DLKESKI
-143 GILSDKTSPEGNII
+143 GILSDKASPEGNII
-157 PNEVIKENNLK
+157 PNEVIDENNL
-168 DDNEIVKYDDYFTA
+168 DNNNEIVKYEDYFSGV
-182 MADLYAGEVDSIFV
+182 ADLYEGEVDALFV

-201 SMFTSMETYENI
+201 SMFTSIETYANI
-213 KDDTR
+213 SSDTK
-218 IILTQEKKMKKASTS
+218 IVLTQEKKMKKSSTS
-233 NRSSSKGKSVTE
+233 DRENSSAGKSVTE

-273 LVTFN
+273 LITFN

-298 CWNGTPENKITHAAA
+298 CWSGNPENKITHAAA
-313 YGTDCMMDTIENY
+313 YGTDCMMSTIENY

-339 KGLVSLV
+339 KGLVTLV

-368 GQVCIN
+368 GEVCISE
-374 AGVQTLNGE
+374 GVQTLNGE

-393 QLAAGDLD
+393 QLTAGDLD

-409 IQGILNKVKDMKS
+409 IQGILNKAKELKN
-422 INQVMDVLNTI
+422 INQVMDVLNTV

-454 DIMSNALQKDDADLI
+454 DIMNNALQKDDADLI

-499 KSRDDIIR
+499 ESVEDIKK
-507 AMKINLGE
+507 AMKVNLEE
-515 KEPDMIKE
+515 KEPDMVKE
-523 FSFSINDEDYEKT
+523 FSFSINDPDYEKT
-536 VTGTGPYK
+536 VTGSGPYD

-572 NVTFKGTGGYVVA
+572 NVTFRGSGGYVVS
-585 QNYPANKRI
+585 QSLPANKRI
-594 DLISGSVVLTLS
+594 DLISGSVVLILS
-606 GSGYTEPKD
+606 GSGYTEPED

-624 KEEEKT
+624 EEEI
-630 DDTGDNTVDTTQ
+630 DGTGDNTVDTTQ
-642 PGNSSGGNNNGDQQ
+642 PGNSSD
-656 SGNTGGSGGS
+656 GNTGGGQQGGS
-666 EGPNGSGSGGS
+666 TG
-677 GNEPSGDENTT
+677 GNEGSQGGTTGGEEKPGTDENPDGATT
-688 GVPTE
+688 E

>member
-35 IFAIY
+35 LFAIY
-40 NILLLGPVEEVIRYI
+40 NILLLGPVEEAIRYI

-298 CWNGTPENKITHAAA
+298 CWSGTPENKITHAAA

-499 KSRDDIIR
+499 KSRDDIIK

-552 PDFTGDSESAAR
+552 PDFTGDSEAAAQ

-572 NVTFKGTGGYVVA
+572 KISFSNPNAGGYVVN
-585 QNYPANKRI
+585 QSYPANKRL

-606 GSGYTEPKD
+606 GGSSSTETED
-615 EPSYTPPTD
+615 EPTYTPPTD
-624 KEEEKT
+624 DTKEDSDSE
-630 DDTGDNTVDTTQ
+630 V
-642 PGNSSGGNNNGDQQ
+642 PIVPPSGGNSENG
-656 SGNTGGSGGS
+656 SGENGNTGGSSGSSGS
-666 EGPNGSGSGGS
+666 EDSGSES
-677 GNEPSGDENTT
+677 NEEIGNDL
-688 GVPTE
+688 TE

>member
-1 MRKNKEKTEEKKDKK
+1 
-16 KKKCRLWLAIL
+16 
-27 SILVILTN
+27 
-35 IFAIY
+35 
-40 NILLLGPVEEVIRYI
+40 
-55 VIGVFV
+55 
-61 VLDLVIIFKVRSK
+61 
-74 RKHKEKK
+74 
-81 ARLLTFFLILYLL
+81 
-94 INCAISGLIMYAY
+94 
-107 GTLSSINRETV
+107 
-118 TYSSSLI
+118 
-125 VASSSEIEDVK
+125 
-136 DLKDNTI
+136 
-143 GILSDKTSPEGNII
+143 
-157 PNEVIKENNLK
+157 
-168 DDNEIVKYDDYFTA
+168 
-182 MADLYAGEVDSIFV
+182 MADLYEGEVDSIFV

-201 SMFTSMETYENI
+201 SMFTSMETYQNI
-213 KDDTR
+213 SEDTK
-218 IILTQEKKMKKASTS
+218 IILTQEKKMRKTS
-233 NRSSSKGKSVTE
+233 SRNSSAGKSVTE

-298 CWNGTPENKITHAAA
+298 CWSGNPENKITHAAA

-346 DTLGGITVDVPQDLC
+346 DTLGGITVEVPQDLC

-368 GQVCIN
+368 GQVCIS
-374 AGVQTLNGE
+374 AGLQTLNGE

-393 QLAAGDLD
+393 QLAGGDLD

-422 INQVMDVLNTI
+422 INQVMDVLNTV

-454 DIMSNALQKDDADLI
+454 DIMNNSLQKDDADLI

-499 KSRDDIIR
+499 ASRDDIVK
-507 AMKINLGE
+507 AMKVNLE
-515 KEPDMIKE
+515 QEEPEMIKE

-552 PDFTGDSESAAR
+552 PDFTGDSMSQAE

-572 NVTFKGTGGYVVA
+572 RVTFKGNSGYVVS
-585 QNYPANKRI
+585 QSLPANKRI

-606 GSGYTEPKD
+606 GGTSSTEPEDDSSNNTTTTK
-615 EPSYTPPTD
+615 PPTSNTEP
-624 KEEEKT
+624 EE
-630 DDTGDNTVDTTQ
+630 
-642 PGNSSGGNNNGDQQ
+642 P
-656 SGNTGGSGGS
+656 
-666 EGPNGSGSGGS
+666 
-677 GNEPSGDENTT
+677 DE
-688 GVPTE
+688 VPTEPEEPIEPDTPEKTPPDEDDITEVIPDTPSTTS

>member
-1 MRKNKEKTEEKKDKK
+1 MRKNKEEKKN
-16 KKKCRLWLAIL
+16 KKCRLWLAIL
-27 SILVILTN
+27 SIIVILSSL
-35 IFAIY
+35 FAIY
-40 NILLLGPVEEVIRYI
+40 NILLLGPIEEVVRYI

-61 VLDLVIIFKVRSK
+61 VFDIIIIFKVRSK
-74 RKHKEKK
+74 RRHKEKK
-81 ARLLTFFLILYLL
+81 ARLLTFLLILYLI

-107 GTLSSINRETV
+107 GTLSSINRDYV

-125 VASSSEIEDVK
+125 VKSDSEIQDVED
-136 DLKDNTI
+136 LSDNKI
-143 GILSDKTSPEGNII
+143 GILSDESSPEGNII
-157 PNEVIKENNLK
+157 PNEVIDENKLK
-168 DDNEIVKYDDYFTA
+168 DDNEIVEYDDYFTA
-182 MADLYAGEVDSIFV
+182 MADLYDGEIDAIFV

-213 KDDTR
+213 STETK

-233 NRSSSKGKSVTE
+233 DRENSSTGKSVTE

-273 LVTFN
+273 LITFN

-298 CWNGTPENKITHAAA
+298 CWSGTPENKITHAAA
-313 YGTDCMMDTIENY
+313 YGTDCMMSTIENY

-339 KGLVSLV
+339 KGLVTLV
-346 DTLGGITVDVPQDLC
+346 DTLGGITVEVPQDLC

-368 GQVCIN
+368 GEVCIN
-374 AGVQTLNGE
+374 AGLQTLNGE

-422 INQVMDVLNTI
+422 INQVMDVLNTV

-454 DIMSNALQKDDADLI
+454 DIMNNALQKDDADLI

-499 KSRDDIIR
+499 KSRDDIVE

-515 KEPDMIKE
+515 KEPDMVKE
-523 FSFSINDEDYEKT
+523 FSFSINDPDYEKT
-536 VTGTGPYK
+536 ITGTGPYK

-552 PDFTGDSESAAR
+552 ADFTGDSESQAR
-564 SYANAHGI
+564 SWCNAHGV
-572 NVTFKGTGGYVVA
+572 NVSFRGSGGYVVS
-585 QNYPANKRI
+585 QSLPANKRI
-594 DLISGSVVLTLS
+594 DLISGSLVLTLS
-606 GSGYTEPKD
+606 GSGY
-615 EPSYTPPTD
+615 
-624 KEEEKT
+624 EEEE
-630 DDTGDNTVDTTQ
+630 DDTTI
-642 PGNSSGGNNNGDQQ
+642 SGGNNATVTPPT
-656 SGNTGGSGGS
+656 SP
-666 EGPNGSGSGGS
+666 E
-677 GNEPSGDENTT
+677 EGDETDEVKT
-688 GVPTE
+688 DQEEDPPLEDPTDDEVKDDITEVIPGVPGSTIS

>member
-1 MRKNKEKTEEKKDKK
+1 MRKNKENKEEKTKK
-16 KKKCRLWLAIL
+16 NKKGRLWLLLL
-27 SILVILTN
+27 SIIVILTN

-40 NILLLGPVEEVIRYI
+40 NILLLGPIEETIRYI

-61 VLDLVIIFKVRSK
+61 VFDLLIIFKVRSK
-74 RKHKEKK
+74 RKHKDKK
-81 ARLLTFFLILYLL
+81 VRLLTTLLIFYLL
-94 INCAISGLIMYAY
+94 INCAISGIIMYAY
-107 GTLSSINRETV
+107 GALSSINRDYV
-118 TYSSSLI
+118 TYSSSL
-125 VASSSEIEDVK
+125 VVSSSSEIEDVK
-136 DLKDNTI
+136 DLSNNTI
-143 GILSDKTSPEGNII
+143 GILSDETSPEGNII
-157 PNEVIKENNLK
+157 PNEVIDENNL
-168 DDNEIVKYDDYFTA
+168 DDNNEIVEYDDYFTA
-182 MADLYAGEVDSIFV
+182 MADLYDGEVDSIFV

-201 SMFTSMETYENI
+201 SMFTSMETYKNI
-213 KDDTR
+213 TEDTK
-218 IILTQEKKMKKASTS
+218 IILTKEKEMKKSSTS
-233 NRSSSKGKSVTE
+233 SRENSAGKSVTE
-245 PFTILLMGVDSAE
+245 PFTILLMGVDSE
-258 EGLSKNTVANGDSLI
+258 QEGLSQNTVANGDSLI

-298 CWNGTPENKITHAAA
+298 CWSGQPENKITHAAA
-313 YGTDCMMDTIENY
+313 YGTDCMMSTIENY

-346 DTLGGITVDVPQDLC
+346 DTLGGITVEVPQDLC

-368 GQVCIN
+368 GEVCIS
-374 AGVQTLNGE
+374 AGLQTLNGE

-409 IQGILNKVKDMKS
+409 IQGILNKAKDLKS
-422 INQVMDVLNTI
+422 INQVMDVLNTV

-454 DIMSNALQKDDADLI
+454 DIMNNALQKDDADLI

-499 KSRDDIIR
+499 ASRDDIIE
-507 AMKINLGE
+507 AMKINLE
-515 KEPDMIKE
+515 EQEPEMIKE

-552 PDFTGDSESAAR
+552 PDFTGDSMEAAR

-572 NVTFKGTGGYVVA
+572 KISFNGTSGYVVS
-585 QNYPANKRI
+585 QSYPANKRI

-606 GSGYTEPKD
+606 GSGYTEPED

-624 KEEEKT
+624 EEEI
-630 DDTGDNTVDTTQ
+630 DGTGDNTVNTTQ
-642 PGNSSGGNNNGDQQ
+642 PGNSSD
-656 SGNTGGSGGS
+656 GNTGGGQQGGS
-666 EGPNGSGSGGS
+666 TG
-677 GNEPSGDENTT
+677 GNEGSQGGTTGGEEKPGTDENPDGATT
-688 GVPTE
+688 E

>member
-1 MRKNKEKTEEKKDKK
+1 MRKNKENTEEKKDKK

-27 SILVILTN
+27 SIIVILSN
-35 IFAIY
+35 LFAIY
-40 NILLLGPVEEVIRYI
+40 NILLLGPIEEVIRYI
-55 VIGVFV
+55 IIGIFV
-61 VLDLVIIFKVRSK
+61 VFDLIIIFKVRSK
-74 RKHKEKK
+74 RRHKEKK

-107 GTLSSINRETV
+107 GTLSSINRDTV

-125 VASSSEIEDVK
+125 VPSSSEIEDVK

-143 GILSDKTSPEGNII
+143 GILSDESSPEGNII
-157 PNEVIKENNLK
+157 PNEVIDENNLK
-168 DDNEIVKYDDYFTA
+168 DENEIVEYDDYFTA
-182 MADLYAGEVDSIFV
+182 MADLYEGEVDSIFV

-201 SMFTSMETYENI
+201 SMFVSMETYQNI
-213 KDDTR
+213 KDDTK
-218 IILTQEKKMKKASTS
+218 IILTKEKEMKKTS
-233 NRSSSKGKSVTE
+233 NRTSSAGKSVTE
-245 PFTILLMGVDSAE
+245 PFTILLMGVDSEE

-298 CWNGTPENKITHAAA
+298 CWSGTPENKITHAAA

-346 DTLGGITVDVPQDLC
+346 DTLGGITVEVPQDLC

-368 GQVCIN
+368 GQVCIS
-374 AGVQTLNGE
+374 AGLQTLNGE

-393 QLAAGDLD
+393 QLAGGDLD

-422 INQVMDVLNTI
+422 INQVMDVLNTV

-454 DIMSNALQKDDADLI
+454 DIMNNSLQKDDADLI

-499 KSRDDIIR
+499 ASRDDIVK
-507 AMKINLGE
+507 AMKVNLE
-515 KEPDMIKE
+515 QEEPEMIKE

-552 PDFTGDSESAAR
+552 PDFTGDSMSQAE

-572 NVTFKGTGGYVVA
+572 RVTFKGNSGYVVS
-585 QNYPANKRI
+585 QSLPANKRI

-606 GSGYTEPKD
+606 GGTSSTEPEDDSSNNTTTTK
-615 EPSYTPPTD
+615 PPTSNTEP
-624 KEEEKT
+624 EE
-630 DDTGDNTVDTTQ
+630 
-642 PGNSSGGNNNGDQQ
+642 P
-656 SGNTGGSGGS
+656 
-666 EGPNGSGSGGS
+666 
-677 GNEPSGDENTT
+677 DE
-688 GVPTE
+688 VPTEPEEPIEPDTPEETPPDEDDITEVIPGTPSTTS